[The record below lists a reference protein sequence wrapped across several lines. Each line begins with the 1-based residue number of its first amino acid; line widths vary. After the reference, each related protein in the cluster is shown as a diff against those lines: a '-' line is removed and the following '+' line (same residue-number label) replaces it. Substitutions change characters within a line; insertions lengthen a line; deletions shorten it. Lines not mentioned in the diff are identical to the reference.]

1 MLVLAIETSC
11 DETSA
16 AVLRTSDPGTRTQ
29 VGGHVPRVSGH
40 VPDPSTAPEIL
51 SNIVLSQDE
60 VHAPYG
66 GVVPE
71 LASRQHIKSIAAI
84 VGEALTRAGAGLGE
98 IDLFA
103 VTQGPGLIGS
113 LLVGLSFA
121 KGLAYYHKKPLVGV
135 DHLDAHLEACFLEN
149 PGIAYPVLGL
159 LVSGGHTALYQ
170 MDEPLSYKL
179 LGRTRDDAAGEALDK
194 IAKFLGLGYPG
205 GPVIEKLGKGGDPKA
220 FPFAVPRT
228 KDRSLDFSFS
238 GLKTAALK
246 IIRESGVTKDDPRLG
261 DFLASFEEIV
271 ARTLVG
277 QVRAASDRVQP
288 RSLVLCGGVA
298 RNTRLRTRF
307 QGFARDAGI
316 DAYVPSPKL
325 CTDNAAMV
333 GAVALKMFA
342 RRPDRAP
349 DLDLDAYPR

>member
-1 MLVLAIETSC
+1 VLILAVETSC

-16 AVLRTSDPGTRTQ
+16 AVLRTPEPVKSGTRT
-29 VGGHVPRVSGH
+29 GGICPQGS
-40 VPDPSTAPEIL
+40 APEIL

-71 LASRQHIKSIAAI
+71 LASRQHIKTITAI
-84 VGEALTRAGAGLGE
+84 VGEALTRAGVGLE
-98 IDLFA
+98 AIDLYA

-121 KGLAYYHKKPLVGV
+121 KGLAYYHKKPFVGV
-135 DHLDAHLEACFLEN
+135 DHLEGHLEACFLEN
-149 PGIAYPVLGL
+149 PAIAYPVLGL
-159 LVSGGHTALYQ
+159 LVSGGHTALYL
-170 MDEPLSYKL
+170 MEAPLSYKL
-179 LGRTRDDAAGEALDK
+179 LGKTRDDAAGEALDK

-205 GPVIEKLGKGGDPKA
+205 GPVIERLGKGGDPKA
-220 FPFAVPRT
+220 FRFALPRT

-238 GLKTAALK
+238 GLKTGALK
-246 IIRESGVTKDDPRLG
+246 LIREHGITKDSPRLP

-271 ARTLVG
+271 ARTLVDHL
-277 QVRAASDRVQP
+277 RSAADQLQP

-307 QGFARDAGI
+307 GDFARQAGI

-333 GAVALKMFA
+333 GAVALKRFA
-342 RRPDRAP
+342 CSPDLAT
-349 DLDLDAYPR
+349 DLDLDAFAR

>member
-1 MLVLAIETSC
+1 
-11 DETSA
+11 
-16 AVLRTSDPGTRTQ
+16 
-29 VGGHVPRVSGH
+29 
-40 VPDPSTAPEIL
+40 
-51 SNIVLSQDE
+51 
-60 VHAPYG
+60 
-66 GVVPE
+66 
-71 LASRQHIKSIAAI
+71 
-84 VGEALTRAGAGLGE
+84 
-98 IDLFA
+98 
-103 VTQGPGLIGS
+103 
-113 LLVGLSFA
+113 
-121 KGLAYYHKKPLVGV
+121 
-135 DHLDAHLEACFLEN
+135 
-149 PGIAYPVLGL
+149 
-159 LVSGGHTALYQ
+159 
-170 MDEPLSYKL
+170 
-179 LGRTRDDAAGEALDK
+179 
-194 IAKFLGLGYPG
+194 
-205 GPVIEKLGKGGDPKA
+205 
-220 FPFAVPRT
+220 VPRT

-277 QVRAASDRVQP
+277 QVRAAADRVQP

-307 QGFARDAGI
+307 QSFARDAGI

-342 RRPDRAP
+342 RCPDRAP